1 MCCSDHIIYVNSHI
15 GKSVEYDDDGDA
27 AMTIMVDDAWCSS
40 IQEERVIE

>member
-27 AMTIMVDDAWCSS
+27 AMTIMVDDACVT
-40 IQEERVIE
+40 QYRKKG